1 MSSAAPPA
9 VPWIGNMKKKTIENH
24 MIMMKEYLTPAVRVV
39 DLHMDTS
46 FCLSGSLDDTYDD
59 PIEWED

>member
-1 MSSAAPPA
+1 
-9 VPWIGNMKKKTIENH
+9 
-24 MIMMKEYLTPAVRVV
+24 MMKEYLTPVVRVV

>member
-1 MSSAAPPA
+1 
-9 VPWIGNMKKKTIENH
+9 MKKKKIDSNT
-24 MIMMKEYLTPAVRVV
+24 MKEYLTPAVRVV

>member
-1 MSSAAPPA
+1 
-9 VPWIGNMKKKTIENH
+9 MKKTKMDSNT
-24 MIMMKEYLTPAVRVV
+24 MKEYLTPTVRVV